1 MKRYR
6 HFLSTVTLFLIS
18 SFLLM
23 GCNSPRSADLV
34 AIDFYDL
41 IVKQTI
47 NDSLIELGFPK
58 ELGDQ
63 TTSHLEKTLEENI
76 QSALTIDGS
85 VAITS
90 DQLKK
95 LTDAYLLALKNLE
108 ATASVKPH
116 KDSKKCTV
124 ALTTSYLDYKAIDEN
139 ATKEALKMID
149 ISTYTDENLY
159 LKDLMNL
166 YIEQLIKGYKEAIP
180 SKDNPEDNTKDH
192 TKDFEFVLEN
202 KVWVPANYNQFLST
216 ICTMIA
222 AQP

>member
-6 HFLSTVTLFLIS
+6 HFLSTFILFLIS
-18 SFLLM
+18 SFLLV

-34 AIDFYDL
+34 ALDFYDL
-41 IVKQTI
+41 IVKQTT

-63 TTSHLEKTLEENI
+63 TTSHLEKTLQENI
-76 QSALTIDGS
+76 QSALTIDDS
-85 VAITS
+85 VAITQ
-90 DQLKK
+90 DQLEG
-95 LTDAYLLALKNLE
+95 LTTAYLEAIRKLK
-108 ATASVKPH
+108 ATALVISYEG
-116 KDSKKCTV
+116 SKKCTV
-124 ALTTSYLDYKAIDEN
+124 ELTTSYLDYKAIDEN
-139 ATKEALKMID
+139 ATQEALKMID

-166 YIEQLIKGYKEAIP
+166 YIEQLIKGYKAAIP
-180 SKDNPEDNTKDH
+180 SEDHKEDH
-192 TKDFEFVLEN
+192 TKNFEFVLEN